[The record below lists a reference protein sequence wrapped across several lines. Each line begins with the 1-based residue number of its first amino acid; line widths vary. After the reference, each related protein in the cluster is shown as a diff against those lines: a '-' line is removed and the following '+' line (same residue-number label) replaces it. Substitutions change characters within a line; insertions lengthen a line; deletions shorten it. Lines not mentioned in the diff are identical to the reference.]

1 MADAPFSAGGPRRRL
16 LRRGGTVPQRRPARI
31 RGSCLEGDRPQP
43 PQESMVV
50 HRGAGARRRHAD
62 RAAAGRARSGRTPPL
77 VERRHRQHPRRH
89 RGPDP
94 AGPGC
99 AGAGRSR
106 SARRGAGRGHRPVTG
121 HRRQGRVLPMNM
133 NHLLRI
139 VPARLAI
146 AAAFLSAGVAAAAD
160 WPDCRHYEGPPLVA
174 SFDPEAGTNVL
185 WKSEEAGGISTPVIM
200 GGRLFTLV
208 RHRPGTPAEAEK
220 VLCLDAATGR
230 KLWENVF
237 NVYLSDVPAERV
249 GWSAVIADPTGGTVF
264 AHGVCGVFTAIDAA
278 TGKTKWQRS
287 LHEEFGFLSTYG
299 GRTNIPVVFEDLV
312 IASAV
317 VTGWGDTARPAHRFL
332 GMDKATGLVRWM
344 NGTKELPEDTTY
356 STPSLAVLGGEA
368 ALVFGS
374 SDGSVWNFQPRT
386 GRAVW
391 NFRLSR
397 RGLNVA
403 PLVDGDAVFITQA
416 EENLD
421 NTSMGSVTRFKGTG
435 TGDITAAA
443 AAWQRKGVMDG
454 RSMPVVLG
462 DRLYCVDDGAKVYA
476 FDKATGEP
484 VGKPAKLLGT
494 IVRGSPL
501 VAGGRLYVCSTS
513 GWHVLEPTKEGLK
526 VVNRLRLDEEDE
538 VTASPI
544 AWNGL
549 VFLTTGARLY
559 CIGEKVVAADG
570 AGHIRAEAA
579 AAATA
584 GGAGEPAWVQLVPAE
599 AQIAAGESLPLKVRL
614 FDAGGRFVRESAAE
628 FTTTAG
634 GVSADGVYTA
644 PASGHAAAIVTAKA
658 GGLEGRARIRSMP
671 PLPWRFDFE
680 QIPLAADPKT
690 GVVKGEPP
698 LPWIGMRHRHVVR
711 DIDGSK
717 CLVKVTTIPKGTRSQ
732 GWIGP
737 IGLHDYVIRADFRAR
752 ETGVGKPGSP
762 ASAPAGG
769 GTDADAFAKAF
780 GNPAALEKAR
790 MPDMGLVAQRY
801 TLDLMGASQ
810 QLQLRSWPPQVAT
823 HFSKTIP
830 FAWEAGRWYTMKL
843 EARARD
849 GAAELRGKVWP
860 RGEPEPAA
868 WTIEAVHEGGN
879 LQGSPGFFGNSK
891 DSEVFIDD
899 VSVEA
904 AQ

>member
-1 MADAPFSAGGPRRRL
+1 MTQEPCMMIRL
-16 LRRGGTVPQRRPARI
+16 LSI
-31 RGSCLEGDRPQP
+31 
-43 PQESMVV
+43 
-50 HRGAGARRRHAD
+50 
-62 RAAAGRARSGRTPPL
+62 
-77 VERRHRQHPRRH
+77 
-89 RGPDP
+89 
-94 AGPGC
+94 
-99 AGAGRSR
+99 
-106 SARRGAGRGHRPVTG
+106 
-121 HRRQGRVLPMNM
+121 
-133 NHLLRI
+133 
-139 VPARLAI
+139 
-146 AAAFLSAGVAAAAD
+146 VAAAAMATASAAHGRD
-160 WPDCRHYEGPPLVA
+160 WPDWRGPAQDRHYEGPALA
-174 SFDPEAGTNVL
+174 TSFDPEAGTNVL
-185 WKSEEAGGISTPVIM
+185 WKNDEAGGISTPVIL

-208 RHRPGTPAEAEK
+208 RHKPGTKEEAEK
-220 VLCLDAATGR
+220 VLCLDAATGT
-230 KLWENVF
+230 KLWENIF

-249 GWSAVIADPTGGTVF
+249 GWSAVVADPESNTVF
-264 AHGVCGVFTAIDAA
+264 AHGVCGAFTAIDAA

-332 GMDKATGLVRWM
+332 GMDKATGAVRWM

-356 STPSLAVLGGEA
+356 STPSLAALGGQA

-386 GRAVW
+386 GKAVW
-391 NFRLSR
+391 NFKLSR

-403 PLVDGDAVFITQA
+403 PLVDGGDVLISQA

-435 TGDITAAA
+435 AGDITATNAV
-443 AAWQRKGVMDG
+443 WQRKGVMDG

-462 DRLYCVDDGAKVYA
+462 ERVVFVDDGAKVYA

-484 VGKPAKLLGT
+484 VGKPVKLLGT

-501 VAGGRLYVCSTS
+501 VADGRLFVCSTG
-513 GWHVLEPTKEGLK
+513 GWHVLEPTADGLK
-526 VVNRLRLDEEDE
+526 FVNRMRLDEEDE

-559 CIGEKVVAADG
+559 CIGEKPAADG
-570 AGHIRAEAA
+570 AVAQPT
-579 AAATA
+579 ATA
-584 GGAGEPAWVQLVPAE
+584 PQQVSASTKAPAGEPAWVQVVPAE
-599 AQIAAGESLPLKVRL
+599 AQVAAGAALPLKVRL
-614 FDAGGRFVRESAAE
+614 YDAAGRFVKESSAA

-634 GVSADGVYTA
+634 AVAADGTYTA
-644 PASGHAAAIVTAKA
+644 PAGGHAAAIVTAKV
-658 GGLEGRARIRSMP
+658 GDLEGKARIRSMP
-671 PLPWRFDFE
+671 PLPWTFDFDDT
-680 QIPLAADPKT
+680 PLAADPKT

-698 LPWIGMRHRHVVR
+698 LPWVGMRYRHVVR
-711 DIDGSK
+711 EVDGSK
-717 CLVKVTTIPKGTRSQ
+717 CLVKITTIPKGTRSQ

-737 IGLHDYVIRADFRAR
+737 IGLHDYVVRADVRAR
-752 ETGVGKPGSP
+752 ETGVEKPGSP
-762 ASAPAGG
+762 ASDTPPGAA
-769 GTDADAFAKAF
+769 TDADAFARKF

-790 MPDMGLVAQRY
+790 MPDIGLVAQRY
-801 TLDLMGASQ
+801 TLDMMGASQ

-843 EARARD
+843 EARTRD
-849 GAAELRGKVWP
+849 GAAVLRGKVWP

-868 WTIEAVHEGGN
+868 WTIEGVHEAGN

-891 DSEVFIDD
+891 DSEIYIDN

-904 AQ
+904 VP

>member
-1 MADAPFSAGGPRRRL
+1 MTKETSMPIRL
-16 LRRGGTVPQRRPARI
+16 L
-31 RGSCLEGDRPQP
+31 CL
-43 PQESMVV
+43 
-50 HRGAGARRRHAD
+50 
-62 RAAAGRARSGRTPPL
+62 
-77 VERRHRQHPRRH
+77 
-89 RGPDP
+89 
-94 AGPGC
+94 
-99 AGAGRSR
+99 
-106 SARRGAGRGHRPVTG
+106 
-121 HRRQGRVLPMNM
+121 
-133 NHLLRI
+133 
-139 VPARLAI
+139 
-146 AAAFLSAGVAAAAD
+146 VAAAALVAAPAMAAD
-160 WPDCRHYEGPPLVA
+160 WTDWRGPQQDRHYEGPALVT
-174 SFDPEAGTNVL
+174 SFDPEAGTNVV
-185 WKSEEAGGISTPVIM
+185 WKNDEAGGISTPVIM
-200 GGRLFTLV
+200 GGKLFTLV
-208 RHRPGTPAEAEK
+208 RHKPGTTEEAEK
-220 VLCLDAATGR
+220 VLCLDATTGK

-249 GWSAVIADPTGGTVF
+249 GWSAVIADPDTGTVF

-332 GMDKATGLVRWM
+332 GMDKATGEVRWM

-356 STPSLAVLGGEA
+356 STPSLAALGGQA

-386 GRAVW
+386 GKAVW
-391 NFRLSR
+391 NFKLSR

-403 PLVDGDAVFITQA
+403 PLVAGADVFISQA

-421 NTSMGSVTRFKGTG
+421 NTSMGSVTRFKAAG
-435 TGDITAAA
+435 TGDITTTNV
-443 AAWQRKGVMDG
+443 AWQKKGVMDG

-462 DRLYCVDDGAKVYA
+462 DRVYFVDDGAKIYA
-476 FDKATGEP
+476 FDKESGEP
-484 VGKPAKLLGT
+484 VGKPVKLLGT

-501 VAGGRLYVCSTS
+501 VADGKLTVCSTS
-513 GWHVLEPTKEGLK
+513 GWHVLEPTKDGLTF
-526 VVNRLRLDEEDE
+526 VNRMRLDEDDE

-559 CIGEKVVAADG
+559 CIGSQAPDG
-570 AGHIRAEAA
+570 GVTPQPR
-579 AAATA
+579 ATA
-584 GGAGEPAWVQLVPAE
+584 AQEVSANTRGPAGEPAWVQVVPAE
-599 AQIAAGESLPLKVRL
+599 AQIAAGATLPLTVRL
-614 FDAGGRFVRESAAE
+614 YDAAGRFVKESPAE
-628 FTTTAG
+628 FSTTAG
-634 GVSADGVYTA
+634 TVTADGGYTT
-644 PASGHAAAIVTAKA
+644 PADAHAAAIVTAKV
-658 GGLEGRARIRSMP
+658 GSLEGRARIRSMP
-671 PLPWRFDFE
+671 PLPWKFDFDD
-680 QIPLAADPKT
+680 IPLAADPKT

-698 LPWIGMRHRHVVR
+698 LPWIGMRYRHVVR
-711 DIDGSK
+711 EVDGSK

-737 IGLHDYVIRADFRAR
+737 IALHDYVVRADLRAR
-752 ETGVGKPGSP
+752 ETGVEKPGSP
-762 ASAPAGG
+762 ASDTPKTAA
-769 GTDADAFAKAF
+769 TDADAFAKKF

-823 HFSKTIP
+823 YFAKTIP

-843 EARARD
+843 EARTKD
-849 GAAELRGKVWP
+849 GAAVLRGKVWP
-860 RGEPEPAA
+860 RGEQEPEA
-868 WTIEAVHEGGN
+868 WTIEGVHEAGN

-891 DSEVFIDD
+891 DSEIYIDN

-904 AQ
+904 VP

>member
-1 MADAPFSAGGPRRRL
+1 MTQEPCMMIRL
-16 LRRGGTVPQRRPARI
+16 LSI
-31 RGSCLEGDRPQP
+31 
-43 PQESMVV
+43 
-50 HRGAGARRRHAD
+50 
-62 RAAAGRARSGRTPPL
+62 
-77 VERRHRQHPRRH
+77 
-89 RGPDP
+89 
-94 AGPGC
+94 
-99 AGAGRSR
+99 
-106 SARRGAGRGHRPVTG
+106 
-121 HRRQGRVLPMNM
+121 
-133 NHLLRI
+133 
-139 VPARLAI
+139 
-146 AAAFLSAGVAAAAD
+146 VAAAAMTTASAAHGRD
-160 WPDCRHYEGPPLVA
+160 WPDWRGPAQDRHYEGPALA
-174 SFDPEAGTNVL
+174 TSFDPEAGTNVL
-185 WKSEEAGGISTPVIM
+185 WKNDEAGGISTPVIL

-208 RHRPGTPAEAEK
+208 RHKPGTKEEAEK

-230 KLWENVF
+230 KLWENIF

-249 GWSAVIADPTGGTVF
+249 GWSAVVADPESNTVF
-264 AHGVCGVFTAIDAA
+264 AHGVCGAFTAIDAA

-332 GMDKATGLVRWM
+332 GMDKATGAVRWM

-356 STPSLAVLGGEA
+356 STPSLAALGGQA

-386 GRAVW
+386 GKAVW
-391 NFRLSR
+391 NFKLSR

-403 PLVDGDAVFITQA
+403 PLVDGGDVLISQA

-435 TGDITAAA
+435 AGDITATNAV
-443 AAWQRKGVMDG
+443 WQRKGVMDG

-462 DRLYCVDDGAKVYA
+462 ERVDFVDDGAKVYA

-484 VGKPAKLLGT
+484 VGKPVKLLGT

-501 VAGGRLYVCSTS
+501 VADGRLFVCSTG
-513 GWHVLEPTKEGLK
+513 GWHVLEPTADGLK
-526 VVNRLRLDEEDE
+526 FVNRMRLDEEDE

-559 CIGEKVVAADG
+559 CIGEKPAADG
-570 AGHIRAEAA
+570 AMAQPT
-579 AAATA
+579 ATA
-584 GGAGEPAWVQLVPAE
+584 PQQVSASTKAPAGEPAWVQVVPAE
-599 AQIAAGESLPLKVRL
+599 AQVAAGAALPLKVRL
-614 FDAGGRFVRESAAE
+614 YDAAGRFVKESSAA

-634 GVSADGVYTA
+634 AVAADGTYTA
-644 PASGHAAAIVTAKA
+644 PAGGHAAAIVTAKV
-658 GGLEGRARIRSMP
+658 GDLEGKARIRSMP
-671 PLPWRFDFE
+671 PLPWTFDFDDT
-680 QIPLAADPKT
+680 PLAADPKT

-698 LPWIGMRHRHVVR
+698 LPWVGMRYRHVVR
-711 DIDGSK
+711 EVDGSK
-717 CLVKVTTIPKGTRSQ
+717 CLVKITTIPKGTRSQ

-737 IGLHDYVIRADFRAR
+737 IGLHDYVVRADVRAR
-752 ETGVGKPGSP
+752 ETGVEKPGSP
-762 ASAPAGG
+762 ASDTPPGAA
-769 GTDADAFAKAF
+769 TDADAFARKF

-790 MPDMGLVAQRY
+790 MPDIGLVAQRY
-801 TLDLMGASQ
+801 TLDMMGASQ

-843 EARARD
+843 EARTRD
-849 GAAELRGKVWP
+849 GAAVLRGKVWP

-868 WTIEAVHEGGN
+868 WTIEGVHEAGN

-891 DSEVFIDD
+891 DSEIYIDN

-904 AQ
+904 VP

>member
-1 MADAPFSAGGPRRRL
+1 MTQEPCMMIRL
-16 LRRGGTVPQRRPARI
+16 LSI
-31 RGSCLEGDRPQP
+31 
-43 PQESMVV
+43 
-50 HRGAGARRRHAD
+50 
-62 RAAAGRARSGRTPPL
+62 
-77 VERRHRQHPRRH
+77 
-89 RGPDP
+89 
-94 AGPGC
+94 
-99 AGAGRSR
+99 
-106 SARRGAGRGHRPVTG
+106 
-121 HRRQGRVLPMNM
+121 
-133 NHLLRI
+133 
-139 VPARLAI
+139 
-146 AAAFLSAGVAAAAD
+146 VAAAAMATASAAHGRD
-160 WPDCRHYEGPPLVA
+160 WPDWRGPAQDRHYEGPALA
-174 SFDPEAGTNVL
+174 TSFDPEAGTNVL
-185 WKSEEAGGISTPVIM
+185 WKNDEAGGISTPVIL

-208 RHRPGTPAEAEK
+208 RHKPGTKEEAEK
-220 VLCLDAATGR
+220 VLCLDAATGT
-230 KLWENVF
+230 KLWENIF

-249 GWSAVIADPTGGTVF
+249 GWSAVVADPESNTVF
-264 AHGVCGVFTAIDAA
+264 AHGVCGAFTAIDAA

-332 GMDKATGLVRWM
+332 GMDKATGTVRWM

-356 STPSLAVLGGEA
+356 STPSLAALGGQA

-386 GRAVW
+386 GKAVW

-403 PLVDGDAVFITQA
+403 PLVDGGDVLISQA

-435 TGDITAAA
+435 AGDITATNAV
-443 AAWQRKGVMDG
+443 WQRKGVMDG

-462 DRLYCVDDGAKVYA
+462 ERVVFVDDGAKVYA

-484 VGKPAKLLGT
+484 VGKPVKLLGT

-501 VAGGRLYVCSTS
+501 VADGRLFVCSTG
-513 GWHVLEPTKEGLK
+513 GWHVLEPTADGLK
-526 VVNRLRLDEEDE
+526 FVNRMRLDEEDE

-559 CIGEKVVAADG
+559 CIGEKPAADG
-570 AGHIRAEAA
+570 AVAQPT
-579 AAATA
+579 ATA
-584 GGAGEPAWVQLVPAE
+584 PQQVSASTKAPTGEPAWVQVVPAE
-599 AQIAAGESLPLKVRL
+599 AQVAAGAALPLKVRL
-614 FDAGGRFVRESAAE
+614 YDAAGRFVKESSATFA
-628 FTTTAG
+628 TTAG
-634 GVSADGVYTA
+634 AVAADGTYTA
-644 PASGHAAAIVTAKA
+644 PAGGHAAAIVTAKV
-658 GGLEGRARIRSMP
+658 GDLEGKARIRSMP
-671 PLPWRFDFE
+671 PLPWTFDFDDT
-680 QIPLAADPKT
+680 PLAADPKT

-698 LPWIGMRHRHVVR
+698 LPWVGMRYRHVVR
-711 DIDGSK
+711 EVDGSK
-717 CLVKVTTIPKGTRSQ
+717 CLVKITTIPKGTRSQ

-737 IGLHDYVIRADFRAR
+737 IGLHDYVVRADVRAR
-752 ETGVGKPGSP
+752 ETGVEKPGSP
-762 ASAPAGG
+762 ASDTPPGAA
-769 GTDADAFAKAF
+769 TDADAFARKF

-790 MPDMGLVAQRY
+790 MPDIGLVAQRY
-801 TLDLMGASQ
+801 TLDMMGASQ

-843 EARARD
+843 EARTRD
-849 GAAELRGKVWP
+849 GAAVLRGKVWP

-868 WTIEAVHEGGN
+868 WTIEGVHEAGN

-891 DSEVFIDD
+891 DSEIYIDN

-904 AQ
+904 VP